1 MTFSIF
7 DSGNLV
13 RSFEDE
19 SEIWKAFERLAAEA
33 PDSER
38 DRYRLFAFDSV
49 GNVIFDCAPRTHP
62 TDRLAPTAGAA
73 APPETTKSR
82 ARGARAVPLARAA

>member
-13 RSFEDE
+13 MSSDDE
-19 SEIWKAFERLAAEA
+19 SEIVDAFKRLVAEA

-38 DRYRLFAFDSV
+38 DRYQLIAFDSV
-49 GNVIFDCAPRTHP
+49 GNVIFDCAPGECIP
-62 TDRLAPTAGAA
+62 QIG
-73 APPETTKSR
+73 
-82 ARGARAVPLARAA
+82 